1 VLRLLQRT
9 PAITPETPDEA
20 LVGRAQNGENA
31 AFRALF
37 ERHVVSVRRFLRDLL
52 RDAHAADDS
61 TQESFARA
69 HAQLPKLTERDRF
82 KPWLLGIARNVAYES
97 RRVRVHDV
105 FDTDTDGDEGD
116 VPDAVIPSPN
126 PEALLLNRE
135 LEAHFNQAL
144 SSLSENRR
152 AALLMRLDHGLSY
165 DDIAAALGWSIPT
178 VKNEIHRA
186 RLKLR
191 SLLSPHLGG
200 SHE

>member
-1 VLRLLQRT
+1 MLRLLHKA
-9 PAITPETPDEA
+9 PAITPETQDDA
-20 LVGRAQNGENA
+20 LVGRAQTGETA

-52 RDAHAADDS
+52 RDGHAADDA

-69 HAQLPKLTERDRF
+69 HAQLPKLTEKERF
-82 KPWLLGIARNVAYES
+82 KPWLLGIARNVAFEA

-105 FDTDTDGDEGD
+105 YDNDSDESD
-116 VPDAVIPSPN
+116 VPDAVIPSPD

-135 LEAHFNQAL
+135 LEQHFTSAL
-144 SSLSENRR
+144 SALAPNRR

-165 DDIAAALGWSIPT
+165 DDIAAELGWSIPT

-191 SLLSPHLGG
+191 SLLLPHLGG